1 MRIDASNWKTVYPC
15 LGGLAFVVSLALTG
29 LSILLLRRL
38 RMMDEPE
45 AGKFHTRATPR
56 MAGPAMWLA
65 FAVSLMVFSSSD
77 ARALSIIVG
86 GLIVLLV
93 GVWDDIRRTSAVVK
107 LVALA
112 LVTWIM
118 STQGVATSLFRS
130 PWLNFAVTLPW
141 VVGVT
146 SALNAMDNM
155 DGLGGG
161 IAFIATALFAFV
173 AVQTG
178 QYAFGAVSLALGG
191 AVLGFLVF
199 NRPRAR
205 IFMGDS
211 VSLFLGYALAA
222 ISVMGGWSTHPV
234 KASLVP
240 ILILSVPLV
249 DLGYVIVT
257 RWVSGEA
264 RGIGQ
269 AIVYNGLDHFSHRLM
284 NLGLTSTQAV
294 GFLLTLSLA
303 IGLLAV
309 ALRNSLPS
317 EAVLL
322 AVQVCLIYGLFLY
335 LMKKAGNR
343 HV

>member
-1 MRIDASNWKTVYPC
+1 M
-15 LGGLAFVVSLALTG
+15 
-29 LSILLLRRL
+29 
-38 RMMDEPE
+38 
-45 AGKFHTRATPR
+45 
-56 MAGPAMWLA
+56 
-65 FAVSLMVFSSSD
+65 
-77 ARALSIIVG
+77 
-86 GLIVLLV
+86 
-93 GVWDDIRRTSAVVK
+93 
-107 LVALA
+107 
-112 LVTWIM
+112 
-118 STQGVATSLFRS
+118 
-130 PWLNFAVTLPW
+130 
-141 VVGVT
+141 
-146 SALNAMDNM
+146 
-155 DGLGGG
+155 
-161 IAFIATALFAFV
+161 